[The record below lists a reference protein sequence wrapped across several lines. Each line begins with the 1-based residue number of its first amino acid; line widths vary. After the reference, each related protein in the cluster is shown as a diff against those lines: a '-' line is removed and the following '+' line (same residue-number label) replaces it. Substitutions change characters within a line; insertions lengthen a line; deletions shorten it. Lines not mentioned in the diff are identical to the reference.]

1 MAGAYAVLWIV
12 EKVVFTPLVVLLL
25 LDLRRLLDGSKRLA
39 EGNLDHSVAT
49 DHMFSPLRRQANY
62 LNGIRDGMRNAVEER
77 MQSERMKT
85 ELITNVSHDL
95 KTPLTSIV
103 NYAGPACSAMAFQTR
118 QAQPEYLE
126 VLGPAE
132 HSG

>member
-1 MAGAYAVLWIV
+1 M
-12 EKVVFTPLVVLLL
+12 FTPLVVLLL

-85 ELITNVSHDL
+85 ELITNVSHDI

-103 NYAGPACSAMAFQTR
+103 NYSQACCSAMAFPRRTR
-118 QAQPEYLE
+118 RSTSRCSCVRAR
-126 VLGPAE
+126 G
-132 HSG
+132 